1 MLLKTFN
8 NYIAAIF
15 SVIRLIVKNPAM
27 TFKKLC
33 FLLLLFTTTSSVKLK
48 AQTAAKSVYAELF
61 GPGFASINFDS
72 RFTAKEDGIGG
83 RIGFSGFN
91 TGNQTVFFFPAGL
104 NYLVGKD
111 EKHYFEMGGGATF
124 MTSSQTIFNNNKS
137 SSAFGYLQLGYRMQP
152 KNGGYTF
159 RVNMT
164 PVFGRGFFIPYYFGI
179 SFGYKF

>member
-1 MLLKTFN
+1 
-8 NYIAAIF
+8 
-15 SVIRLIVKNPAM
+15 M

-33 FLLLLFTTTSSVKLK
+33 ILLLLFTATSSIKLT

-72 RFTAKEDGIGG
+72 RFAAKEDGLGG
-83 RIGFSGFN
+83 RIGFSYFSAGTN
-91 TGNQTVFFFPAGL
+91 DKVFFFPAGL
-104 NYLVGKD
+104 NYLLGKD
-111 EKHYFEMGGGATF
+111 ERHYFEVGAGATL
-124 MTSSQTIFNNNKS
+124 MSSTQSIFDNNKS

-152 KNGGYTF
+152 KNGGFTF

-164 PVFGRGFFIPYYFGI
+164 PVFGKDFFIPYYFGI